1 MHVPDGFLAG
11 EAAALGTVVAVG
23 GLALC
28 LHKVRGEQRE
38 RDLPVAGLAA
48 AFFLVGDA
56 PMIPVTIG
64 TEGHL
69 LGGALAVALLGP
81 WLGAMTIAVVCAIQ
95 ALALGDGG
103 ITTLGLNIVNLAL
116 IPALV
121 GYPLIVA
128 LRRVLPATPRGLALA
143 CGCAA
148 WVCVTLAAVVFV
160 AEFALGARVVDRPAH
175 AGGRHGRRLRAD
187 RARRGRHHGADRA
200 GAAGRAPRPRPG
212 RRAAPPPA
220 PGGRDRRAAGR
231 GGQAMSGRVTF
242 VGAGPGAV
250 DLLTLRA
257 VRVLGEA
264 DVVVWARS
272 LVDEGVLAHARPGAE
287 LVASDDRTLDDVVA
301 IYERAAAEGLRVA
314 RVHSG
319 DPTLYGALHEQL
331 EACRQLG
338 LEVEIVPGVSSMA
351 GAAAALGQELTVP
364 DVAQTLILTRRAT
377 RTTMPPNEELAEL
390 ARHGATMVLFLSVR
404 RPRELQADLIEG
416 GYAPAT
422 PCAVVYRATWP
433 DEIVLRCPLSELA
446 SRIREARIT
455 TQALVIVGPALDA
468 GAPAGRSHVYDPG
481 YGHRYRPLGRPDRYK
496 KAGRGPA

>member
-160 AEFALGARVVDRPAH
+160 AEFALGARVSID
-175 AGGRHGRRLRAD
+175 LRTL
-187 RARRGRHHGADRA
+187 
-200 GAAGRAPRPRPG
+200 AAG
-212 RRAAPPPA
+212 
-220 PGGRDRRAAGR
+220 
-231 GGQAMSGRVTF
+231 T
-242 VGAGPGAV
+242 VGAYVLIGLVEGVITALIV
-250 DLLTLRA
+250 RALLA
-257 VRVLGEA
+257 VRP
-264 DVVVWARS
+264 D
-272 LVDEGVLAHARPGAE
+272 LVRVAE
-287 LVASDDRTLDDVVA
+287 PLRRRRQAVATSALR
-301 IYERAAAEGLRVA
+301 AAEGK
-314 RVHSG
+314 
-319 DPTLYGALHEQL
+319 P
-331 EACRQLG
+331 
-338 LEVEIVPGVSSMA
+338 
-351 GAAAALGQELTVP
+351 
-364 DVAQTLILTRRAT
+364 
-377 RTTMPPNEELAEL
+377 
-390 ARHGATMVLFLSVR
+390 
-404 RPRELQADLIEG
+404 
-416 GYAPAT
+416 
-422 PCAVVYRATWP
+422 
-433 DEIVLRCPLSELA
+433 
-446 SRIREARIT
+446 
-455 TQALVIVGPALDA
+455 
-468 GAPAGRSHVYDPG
+468 
-481 YGHRYRPLGRPDRYK
+481 
-496 KAGRGPA
+496 